1 MFVRFVNFADDYDD
15 DDDDDEASVP
25 RLRFTGGG
33 GGRHQT
39 VACRWQ

>member
-33 GGRHQT
+33 GRHQT
-39 VACRWQ
+39 VACQWQ